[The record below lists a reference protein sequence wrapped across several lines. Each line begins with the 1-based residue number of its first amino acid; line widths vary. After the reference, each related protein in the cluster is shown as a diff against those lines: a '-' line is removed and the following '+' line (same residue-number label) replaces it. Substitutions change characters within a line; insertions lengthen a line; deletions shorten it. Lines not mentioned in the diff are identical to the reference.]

1 MKFWAL
7 FFAGMLALG
16 MLDAHAGKRLGSGK
30 SLGRQSENVAQ
41 PEPTPGLSVGN
52 ARSGQTGPVAVGATG
67 RRPWGAILAGAAA
80 GLGLLWLANSL
91 GMGEVFASFLLM
103 SLVLLGAGAVL
114 ASLLK
119 RWRALPERHMA
130 TPFAFGAAGRVPL
143 SDLKGYQP
151 ENVGND
157 ASARPWE
164 RSNAMPLEP
173 MSGQGAPGLAQP
185 GKRRWDIP
193 PGFDVDGF
201 LRAAKNNFVMLQAAW
216 DRSDIAVLRATMTD
230 GMLAEIQG
238 QLTEREGQST
248 GSGTATEVVV
258 LEALLLG
265 IEQLPGEYMA
275 SVEFSGLIREE
286 RSAGPSPFREVWN
299 MTKPDNGS
307 TGWLVAGVQA
317 LQ

>member
-16 MLDAHAGKRLGSGK
+16 MLDAQAGKRLGSGK
-30 SLGRQSENVAQ
+30 SLGRQSENVAR
-41 PEPTPGLSVGN
+41 PEPTPAPAIGNVRSAQAGLAAG
-52 ARSGQTGPVAVGATG
+52 GPVGA
-67 RRPWGAILAGAAA
+67 RPWGAMLAGAAA
-80 GLGLLWLANSL
+80 GLGLMWLANSM
-91 GMGEVFASFLLM
+91 GMGEVFASTLLM
-103 SLVLLGAGAVL
+103 SLLLLGAGAVL
-114 ASLLK
+114 ASLLR
-119 RWRALPERHMA
+119 RWRALPERDMA
-130 TPFAFGAAGRVPL
+130 APFAFGAAGRVTL
-143 SDLKGYQP
+143 SDLKGYRP

-164 RSNAMPLEP
+164 RSNTMPLEP
-173 MSGQGAPGLAQP
+173 LSGQSARGSSLPAN
-185 GKRRWDIP
+185 RRWAIP

-201 LRAAKNNFVMLQAAW
+201 LSAAKDSFVMLQAAW
-216 DRSDIAVLRATMTD
+216 DSSNMAALRATMTD

-238 QLTEREGQST
+238 QLTERERQST
-248 GSGTATEVVV
+248 GGTSTTEVVV
-258 LEALLLG
+258 LDALLLG

-275 SVEFSGLIREE
+275 SVEFSGLIRED

-299 MTKPDNGS
+299 MTKPDDGS